1 MTDTTTTTTERV
13 LLDWELR
20 EHEQNIARLEAN
32 LEFLRN
38 HPLICAHTYIS
49 QVHTYAS
56 NKEDFQAM
64 LEELGSFE
72 KSENGYSVVA
82 KRKLDG
88 SQVNVSLD
96 HSQFCEKVEDG
107 VELVEEEVYP
117 EDVKPTVV
125 TKEVPKYKWVCPD
138 SWKNA

>member
-1 MTDTTTTTTERV
+1 MTDTDTTTDRV
-13 LLDWELR
+13 LHEWELNT
-20 EHEQNIARLEAN
+20 HEGNIKRLEAN

-38 HPLICAHTYIS
+38 HPLISAHTYVG

-64 LEELGSFE
+64 LLELRTFE
-72 KSENGYSVVA
+72 KTENGYSVVA

-96 HSQFCEKVEDG
+96 HSMFCEQVEDG
-107 VELVEEEVYP
+107 VEEVTEEVYP
-117 EDVKPTVV
+117 EDVVPTRI
-125 TKEVPKYKWVCPD
+125 TTLKPKYKWVCPE
-138 SWKNA
+138 SWKQA